1 MISSKQIKDDLN
13 EEQQQAVMTVDSPV
27 LVLAGAGSGK
37 TRVLTYRVAYLISQG
52 ISPFNILA
60 VTFTNKAAGEMKSRI
75 KEMIGKKA
83 DNIWIGTFHS
93 ICMRILRR
101 DSGRIGYDS
110 SFVIYDVKDQLT
122 LVKQIMKYNNIDEKL
137 YKPRDILYE
146 IEKAK
151 TANILPAD
159 YDMFRDTQINPF
171 FRTAHSVYQEYQK
184 ELQEKNAMDF
194 NDILINGLRILDENP
209 DICDHY
215 ANKFEYIHI
224 DEYQDTNE
232 VQYRIIRLLGK
243 KHKNICAV
251 GDEDQAIYGWRG
263 ADIRNILNFEKD
275 YPNAVII
282 KLEKNYRST
291 GMILRA
297 ASEMIKNNTTSKGK
311 VLKSLKCEGEKIRCY
326 HARDAFQEAIFI
338 AEEIKKL
345 REICGYE
352 YSQMAIFYR
361 VNWVSRVFETVFKQ
375 YGIPHKIVGGFRF
388 YERKE
393 IKEVLAYLR
402 LAVNTQDDVSL
413 LRIINVPRRAIG
425 KTSLDKLSLA
435 SRNLGI
441 SIYEYIRDHSDEING
456 GLRRKVEKFVAMMER
471 IKGLLS
477 GSNLTTFVEK
487 TIQETEIIDY
497 YMSQDDGID
506 RIENIKELVSA
517 VREFQQQDEGAD
529 INDFLQTVTLSSE
542 SDEEFD
548 EGEVVLMTLHN
559 AKGLEFPVAFITA
572 LEEEI
577 LPHSRSLDEE
587 LELEEER
594 RLLYVGITRGMEK
607 LYLTFTYTRQI
618 FGNIRYSK
626 PSRFLT
632 EIPQEVVTF

>member
-1 MISSKQIKDDLN
+1 MITEKQIFEELN
-13 EEQQQAVMTVDSPV
+13 EEQQQAATILDRPV

-37 TRVLTYRVAYLISQG
+37 TRVLTYRIAYLISKG
-52 ISPFNILA
+52 VSPFNILA

-75 KEMIGKKA
+75 IEMIGKKA
-83 DNIWIGTFHS
+83 QDIWIGTFHS
-93 ICMRILRR
+93 ICMRILRKH
-101 DSGRIGYDS
+101 SGRIGYEN

-122 LVKQIMKYNNIDEKL
+122 VVKQIMKHNIPDEKL
-137 YKPRDILYE
+137 YKPRDVLYE

-151 TANILPAD
+151 TANILPED
-159 YDMFRDTQINPF
+159 YDMFRDTDINPF
-171 FRTAHSVYQEYQK
+171 FRLTHSVYQEYQK
-184 ELQEKNAMDF
+184 ELIEKNAMDF
-194 NDILINGLRILDENP
+194 SDILINGLKILEENH
-209 DICDHY
+209 DLQSYY
-215 ANKFEYIHI
+215 AEKFEYIHI
-224 DEYQDTNE
+224 DEYQDTNG

-275 YPNAVII
+275 YPDSVIV
-282 KLEKNYRST
+282 KLEQNYRST

-311 VLKSLKCEGEKIRCY
+311 ILRSLKCEGEPIRCY
-326 HARDAFQEAIFI
+326 HAKDAFQEAIFI
-338 AEEIKKL
+338 AEEIRRLK
-345 REICGYE
+345 EICGYD
-352 YSQMAIFYR
+352 YSQIAVFYR
-361 VNWVSRVFETVFKQ
+361 VNWVSRVFESVFKQ

-402 LAVNTQDDVSL
+402 LAVNDQDDVSL
-413 LRIINVPRRAIG
+413 LRIINIPGRAIG
-425 KTSLDKLSLA
+425 KTSVDKLSLA
-435 SRNLGI
+435 ARNRGI
-441 SIYEYIRDHSDEING
+441 SIYEYIRDHSDEIKG
-456 GLRRKVEKFVAMMER
+456 ALKRKVEKFVAMMER
-471 IKGLLS
+471 IKGLVKGADL
-477 GSNLTTFVEK
+477 NTFVEK
-487 TIQETEIIDY
+487 IIRETGILDY
-497 YMSQDDGID
+497 YMTQDDGVD

-517 VREFQQQDEGAD
+517 VREFQQQDEDAD
-529 INDFLQTVTLSSE
+529 IIDFLQTVTLSSE
-542 SDEEFD
+542 SDEEFS

-577 LPHSRSLDEE
+577 LPHVRSFDEE
-587 LELEEER
+587 LEIEEER

-607 LYLTFTYTRQI
+607 LYLTFTYTRQV

-632 EIPQEVVTF
+632 EIPNEVVVF